1 MLQGF
6 RTTTPQLRSTIEAI
20 RMVLRITS
28 QSSMGQKAILLEQLG
43 RSNLKGIEVGLIDAE
58 QAMVEL

>member
-1 MLQGF
+1 
-6 RTTTPQLRSTIEAI
+6 
-20 RMVLRITS
+20 MVLRITS